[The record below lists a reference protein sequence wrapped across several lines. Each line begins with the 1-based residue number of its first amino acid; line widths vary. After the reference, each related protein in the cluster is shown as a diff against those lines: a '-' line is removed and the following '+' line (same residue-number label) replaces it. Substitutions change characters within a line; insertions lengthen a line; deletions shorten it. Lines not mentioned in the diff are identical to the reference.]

1 MNVGSQANV
10 CAGVC
15 NGKIRVWHYLPKTW
29 NGDTAAT
36 AYQKVLYPAMQKHRG
51 AKRTYT
57 ILEDNDPTG
66 YKSNASKHMKET
78 LRIRAI
84 PFPRY
89 SPDLNPLD
97 FSLWQEVS
105 NRMAQNQPKKVE
117 SVEAYKQRLK
127 RTALGLSSKVVT
139 KAILSIP
146 NKVKELRA
154 AGAACI
160 RSD

>member
-1 MNVGSQANV
+1 MAPHLTPAELDFMLAKERS
-10 CAGVC
+10 
-15 NGKIRVWHYLPKTW
+15 GKTPIEIHGLIEARR
-29 NGDTAAT
+29 G
-36 AYQKVLYPAMQKHRG
+36 PAMQKHRG

-57 ILEDNDPTG
+57 ILEGNGPTG
-66 YKSNASKHMKET
+66 YKSNAAKRMKET

-139 KAILSIP
+139 EAILSTP
-146 NKVKELRA
+146 NKIKEVRA
-154 AGAACI
+154 AGGACI
-160 RSD
+160 RSE